1 MTLEAYTPERLDEL
15 ALRTLD
21 VCSRLRIMA
30 RRSRDAELATFSLH
44 DKKALEWLARLEE
57 WAQKTES
64 DLEVQVLKAR
74 GQRKAL
80 SMRSSKAPAT
90 DARAADQ
97 P

>member
-21 VCSRLRIMA
+21 VCSRLRIIA
-30 RRSRDAELATFSLH
+30 RRSREAELATFALH

-57 WAQKTES
+57 WAHKTEA
-64 DLEVQVLKAR
+64 DLEVQVLKSR

-80 SMRSSKAPAT
+80 SLRNSKAAAQET
-90 DARAADQ
+90 RAEVQ